1 MQRVQWLNRGVRR
14 LGFVLTPRQVQQ
26 FCCYRQELVAWNR
39 RVNLTAITEPADIEQ
54 LHFLDSLTVALA
66 LPEPVRAGGRIC
78 DVGSGAGFPG
88 VPLKVLFPDIR
99 LTLIESRAKRT
110 EFLVALVAELGLEGV
125 DVLTGRS
132 EDLAHDAALREG
144 FDVVVSRGVAPLRV
158 LAELTL
164 PFCRLGGRAV
174 LQKKGDIQQELVQAA
189 HALNELGGRLLKLE
203 PVPSEV
209 LGGQRVL
216 VVVEKAAPAPARYP
230 RRAGIPAKRP
240 L

>member
-1 MQRVQWLNRGVRR
+1 MQRVQWLNLGAQR
-14 LGFVLTPRQVQQ
+14 LGFVLTPRQVEQ
-26 FCCYRQELVAWNR
+26 FCSYRQELLAWNR

-66 LPEPVRAGGRIC
+66 LPERVRAGGRIC
-78 DVGSGAGFPG
+78 DMGSGAGFPG
-88 VPLKVLFPDIR
+88 VPLKVLFPAIR

-110 EFLVALVAELGLEGV
+110 EFLGALVAELGLEGV

-132 EDLAHDAALREG
+132 EDLAHDATLREG

-158 LAELTL
+158 LLELTL
-164 PFCRLGGRAV
+164 PFCRLRGRAV
-174 LQKKGDIQQELVQAA
+174 LQKKGDILQELLQTAR
-189 HALNELGGRLLKLE
+189 ALNEMGGRLLNLE

-216 VVVEKAAPAPARYP
+216 VVVQKVAPTPARYP

>member
-1 MQRVQWLNRGVRR
+1 MQRVQWLNSGVQR
-14 LGFVLTPRQVQQ
+14 LGFALTPGQVQQ

-39 RVNLTAITEPADIEQ
+39 KINLTAITEPADIEQ
-54 LHFLDSLTVALA
+54 FHFLDSLTVALA
-66 LPEPVRAGGRIC
+66 LPESVRAGGHVC

-88 VPLKVLFPDIR
+88 IPLKVLFPDIR
-99 LTLIESRAKRT
+99 LTLIESRAKRA
-110 EFLVALVAELGLEGV
+110 EFLSALVVALGLEGV

-132 EDLAHDAALREG
+132 ENLAHETVLREG
-144 FDVVVSRGVAPLRV
+144 FDMVVSRGVAPLRV

-174 LQKKGDIQQELVQAA
+174 LQKKGDIQQELAVAA
-189 HALNELGGRLLKLE
+189 RAWDELGGHFLKLE
-203 PVPSEV
+203 PIPSEV

-216 VVVEKAAPAPARYP
+216 VVVEKVAPTPARYP